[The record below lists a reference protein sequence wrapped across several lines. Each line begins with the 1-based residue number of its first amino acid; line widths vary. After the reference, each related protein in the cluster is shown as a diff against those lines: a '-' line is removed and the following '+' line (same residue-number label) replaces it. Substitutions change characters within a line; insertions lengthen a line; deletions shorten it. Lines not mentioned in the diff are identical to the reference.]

1 MCINIPSEILQA
13 ENSVCYWVYLLNSWI
28 AHFDGKKA
36 KGQISKWLFQ
46 ENKSN
51 QKFQK
56 MNISYTLICTRH
68 VHVHVKGVRNVHFSE
83 NLACF
88 VFLKHPFW
96 DSPFCLITVD
106 FSGLDWMTHDM
117 YFTILLEVFMSHI
130 LAKSTYYTNHI
141 EWPENKATVLKPA
154 YKY

>member
-13 ENSVCYWVYLLNSWI
+13 ENSVCYWVCLLNSWI

-46 ENKSN
+46 ENKSH

-56 MNISYTLICTRH
+56 MNISYTLIRTRH

-96 DSPFCLITVD
+96 DSPFCLIADELIRKSFANISELVT
-106 FSGLDWMTHDM
+106 
-117 YFTILLEVFMSHI
+117 LLPGKFI
-130 LAKSTYYTNHI
+130 I
-141 EWPENKATVLKPA
+141 D
-154 YKY
+154 